1 MNVWQTLRNPRKGWK
16 GYRAAWVALSLGAAA
31 AAAWA
36 VAAVADWAA
45 LGEAFRNLA
54 RDPRWLTAGMIL
66 FGAAFLIRA
75 AIWRR
80 MVPGLT
86 LGHAWAAIHVALLG
100 NHLLPFRL
108 GEPLRPLS
116 VRRRAGLPL
125 GAAVSST
132 LTLRSADLLALLGLA
147 WLTGAANL
155 PLFRSTAVGGAA
167 AAAVAALAGGFF
179 WSRRRRSGGWLRR
192 PDLWTFLGAA
202 LAWTAEAGLVYA
214 AARAA
219 GIHLTLSGAVLVTAV
234 SVAAQIAALTPG
246 GFGVYEAGAVA
257 AYVYLGADPAAG
269 LIAALAAHSLKTAYS
284 IAAGAVAGAVPP
296 PSLAGRWRLPRRLP
310 SPPPPI
316 PAPDGPV
323 ALFMPAYN
331 EEQSVGETA
340 GRIPETAAGRPVI
353 ATVVDDGS
361 DDATAERA
369 AAAGARVVSL
379 PGNLGLGAAV
389 RAGLA
394 CAVEQGAAAVA
405 FCDADGEYSPEEL
418 ERLTAPILAGE
429 ADYVVGS
436 RFRGEIR
443 RMLPHR
449 RAGNRLL
456 SLAMSL
462 AARRRIT
469 DGQSGYRA
477 LSREAAAR
485 AEIIHDYNY
494 AQVLTLNLLG
504 QGFRYRE
511 VPISYGFRTAGTSF
525 VRLLPY
531 LRRVIPAVYRELNRP
546 GPDQANNPSP
556 KNRPSSGTPGKAKK
570 NPPPS
575 GKMYSS
581 NGSPDSRS

>member
-1 MNVWQTLRNPRKGWK
+1 M
-16 GYRAAWVALSLGAAA
+16 LSLAATA

-36 VAAVADWAA
+36 VGAAADWAA
-45 LGEAFRNLA
+45 LGAAFRNLA
-54 RDPRWLTAGMIL
+54 RDPRWLTLGMIL
-66 FGAAFLIRA
+66 FGAAFLIRS

-80 MVPGLT
+80 MAPGLS

-155 PLFRSTAVGGAA
+155 PAFQSAAVWATAA
-167 AAAVAALAGGFF
+167 AAAAAALAAGVF
-179 WSRRRRSGGWLRR
+179 WSRRWRSGGRLRR

-202 LAWTAEAGLVYA
+202 LAWAAEAGLVYA

-219 GIHLTLSGAVLVTAV
+219 GVSLTLSGAILVAAV

-257 AYVYLGADPAAG
+257 AYVYLGVDPAAG
-269 LIAALAAHSLKTAYS
+269 LIAALVAHSLKTAYS
-284 IAAGAVAGAVPP
+284 VAAGAVALAVPP
-296 PSLAGRWRLPRRLP
+296 PPLAGRWRLPRRPP
-310 SPPPPI
+310 SPAPVPV
-316 PAPDGPV
+316 PDGPV
-323 ALFMPAYN
+323 VLFMPAYN
-331 EEQSVGETA
+331 EEQTVGEAA
-340 GRIPETAAGRPVI
+340 GRVPEATAGRPVI
-353 ATVVDDGS
+353 SAVVDDGS
-361 DDATAERA
+361 LDGTAERA

-394 CAVEQGAAAVA
+394 YAVQEGAAAVA
-405 FCDADGEYSPEEL
+405 FCDADGEYDPREL

-436 RFRGEIR
+436 RFRGDIR
-443 RMLPHR
+443 FMLRRR

-456 SLAMSL
+456 SLALSA

-511 VPISYGFRTAGTSF
+511 VPISYSFRTAGTSF
-525 VRLLPY
+525 VRLFPY

-546 GPDQANNPSP
+546 SRQANNPSP
-556 KNRPSSGTPGKAKK
+556 KKRLSSGTPGKAKK
-570 NPPPS
+570 KPPPS
-575 GKMYSS
+575 GSTYSS
-581 NGSPDSRS
+581 SGSPDSRF

>member
-1 MNVWQTLRNPRKGWK
+1 M
-16 GYRAAWVALSLGAAA
+16 LSLAATA

-36 VAAVADWAA
+36 VGAAADWAA
-45 LGEAFRNLA
+45 LGAAFRNLA
-54 RDPRWLTAGMIL
+54 RDPQWLTLGMIL
-66 FGAAFLIRA
+66 FGAAFLIRSV
-75 AIWRR
+75 IWRR
-80 MVPGLT
+80 MAPGLS

-155 PLFRSTAVGGAA
+155 PAFQSAAVWATAA
-167 AAAVAALAGGFF
+167 AAAALAAGVF
-179 WSRRRRSGGWLRR
+179 WSRRWRSGGRLRR
-192 PDLWTFLGAA
+192 PDLLTFLGAA
-202 LAWTAEAGLVYA
+202 LAWAAEAGLVYA

-219 GIHLTLSGAVLVTAV
+219 GVSLTLSGAILVAAV

-257 AYVYLGADPAAG
+257 AYVYLGVDPAAG
-269 LIAALAAHSLKTAYS
+269 LIAALVAHSLKTAYS
-284 IAAGAVAGAVPP
+284 VAAGAVALAVPP
-296 PSLAGRWRLPRRLP
+296 PPLAGRWRLPRRPP
-310 SPPPPI
+310 SPAPVPV
-316 PAPDGPV
+316 PDGPV
-323 ALFMPAYN
+323 VLFMPAYN
-331 EEQSVGETA
+331 EEQTVGKAA
-340 GRIPETAAGRPVI
+340 GRVPEAAAGRPVI
-353 ATVVDDGS
+353 SAVVDDGS
-361 DDATAERA
+361 LDGTAERA

-394 CAVEQGAAAVA
+394 YAVQEGAAAVA
-405 FCDADGEYSPEEL
+405 FCDADGEYDPREL

-443 RMLPHR
+443 FMLRRR

-456 SLAMSL
+456 SLALSA

-511 VPISYGFRTAGTSF
+511 VPISYSFRTAGTSF
-525 VRLLPY
+525 VRLFPY

-546 GPDQANNPSP
+546 SRQANNPSP
-556 KNRPSSGTPGKAKK
+556 KKRLSSGTPGKAKK
-570 NPPPS
+570 KPPPS
-575 GKMYSS
+575 GSTYSS
-581 NGSPDSRS
+581 SGSPDSRF